1 MLARA
6 RAHQGAL
13 WLLIASSI
21 GNVLAY
27 GYQVLMAR
35 LLRPE
40 DYAILTALFGVI
52 LVESIGAQVI
62 QSATARIA
70 ASYKARD
77 EQAELHAFVRRWTRR
92 IVIGAGIPSL
102 LLALGGPIV
111 GPALGVPV
119 FPASLLGVTL
129 FLAAATTFT
138 GGLLQGLGLFGWLGW
153 NLILQSA
160 TRLGVGVSLV
170 LLGTGIGGAFSGAAA
185 AILVGLV
192 AGAIPLR
199 ELFRAA
205 RGALAYPALGA
216 AETRFFL
223 LASLVL
229 IAYAA
234 LTNMDAVLVRALL
247 SPEEAGSYAGAI
259 TMAKVVLFAPIAVG
273 FILLER
279 TARSH
284 AHGQDTERALY
295 VALAFVAVTSGTVAL
310 AYNLAPA
317 SFTAIVVGSQYPR
330 TAELVGLYGV
340 ASLSNALLTLWNAYF
355 IGRGEMRI
363 GVLLAAG
370 VVVQLTLLVVAGHD
384 AATMVRIVLGVS
396 LTMQAASI
404 AAFVIGL
411 LRRPALAM
419 RDLRG

>member
-27 GYQVLMAR
+27 GYQVIMAR

-62 QSATARIA
+62 QAATARIA
-70 ASYKARD
+70 ASYRARG
-77 EQAELHAFVRRWTRR
+77 EHAELHVFVRRWTRR
-92 IVIGAGIPSL
+92 IAVGAGIPSL
-102 LLALGGPIV
+102 LLVLGGPIV
-111 GPALGVPV
+111 GPVLALPV
-119 FPASLLGVTL
+119 FPAALLGVTL

-138 GGLLQGLGLFGWLGW
+138 GGLLQGLGRFGWLGW

-160 TRLGVGVSLV
+160 TRLGVGVALV
-170 LLGTGIGGAFSGAAA
+170 LLGTGVGGAFVGAAA

-192 AGAIPLR
+192 AAAIPLR
-199 ELFRAA
+199 ELFGRA
-205 RGALAYPALGA
+205 RGATGHPALGA

-229 IAYAA
+229 LAYAA

-247 SPEEAGSYAGAI
+247 PGAEAGAYAGAI

-273 FILLER
+273 LILLER

-284 AHGQDTERALY
+284 ANGLETERALY
-295 VALAFVAVTSGTVAL
+295 VSLAFVILTSGAVAV
-310 AYNLAPA
+310 AYSLAPTF
-317 SFTAIVVGSQYPR
+317 FTAIVIGSQYPR
-330 TAELVGLYGV
+330 TAEIVGLYG
-340 ASLSNALLTLWNAYF
+340 AAALSNALLTLWNAYF

-370 VVVQLTLLVVAGHD
+370 VVVQFALLFALGHD

-404 AAFVIGL
+404 AAFVTGL
-411 LRRPALAM
+411 LRRPAVAV
-419 RDLRG
+419 RGLPR